1 MAKDRK
7 SVKRYFLQKIQ
18 NLVHDQSALLFGKKR
33 LFVVCL
39 SLVLFFLCV
48 CGRSAA
54 ETYDLSTPAGLT
66 EWVTHYYE
74 HKDTASVVT
83 AIREM
88 FRQGAFDEQDAQAA
102 FAAGFLS
109 MVFARNPDKI
119 DAWFEE
125 LEDLT
130 LAQKRYL
137 WIALNF
143 SKSPAGQQTLEKIRE
158 KSEPGPA
165 QFIGELLAQAY
176 LDILETPIDNTGALE
191 VCWGSFFAGG
201 DERYIVKII
210 GTLSGLS
217 QPYNGELGIQDPR
230 AIAESARVNLMYD
243 AVRHPRILEICKRE
257 MELQPQEVREALAE
271 IVAKAGQENKVE

>member
-1 MAKDRK
+1 M
-7 SVKRYFLQKIQ
+7 
-18 NLVHDQSALLFGKKR
+18 
-33 LFVVCL
+33 CL